1 MTEEE
6 IKNIIFQ
13 LLKRIASETEPSE
26 LKNSLGAITALV

>member
-26 LKNSLGAITALV
+26 LKTVSAQ